1 MNTIFDILEDIS
13 EQSEI
18 QKTRYGAQLI
28 SNAIKSGCCD
38 LHIHTHASDGSESAA
53 SIVQKVIENN
63 LKFFSV
69 TDHDSVEGVADVL
82 RVLKK
87 LKGIGMTCPCF
98 IPGIEL
104 SIEEGREIHI
114 LGYFPFGGY
123 EKISE
128 FILAQQQSRH
138 NRNIKMCELLTKEG
152 MPVSIEELKAQG
164 TTVVG
169 KLHAAHILMRKGYVG
184 SVKEA
189 FDNWIGYNKPCY
201 AKRLK
206 PTAKDAIKAITDA
219 GGVPVLAHPYLYDW
233 TSGTHQVSDALL
245 SKLEALKSA
254 GLLGVE
260 AFHGEANSAQS
271 LETLGAAITLDL
283 IPTVGSDYHGLNK
296 PGLRMYSDR
305 NVFSHENEEIVVA
318 AILEINGKYVVTK
331 ENKGIST
338 QKQRHIE
345 NGINNSSDEYKMT
358 KMEDGAED
366 FVLNFNTL
374 VTDSNSNKH
383 EEELITKL
391 KETNLTKAF
400 GSGNIEKSPN
410 EHFDRAKP
418 ISDFFKDPQD
428 SWGFIGTALM
438 RDVELENHKEK
449 ENSLLNTL
457 KNEFGIDTMINSH
470 YSTMVFENDAKRTI
484 FISYVCTAEKEQ
496 LLNCCSDSCQIGLF
510 TLGELAA
517 MNLKS
522 PDGMVID
529 KLREIS
535 FL

>member
-1 MNTIFDILEDIS
+1 MSTSFYIPENINELDET
-13 EQSEI
+13 
-18 QKTRYGAQLI
+18 QKTLFGAVLI
-28 SNAIKSGCCD
+28 ANAVAGGCCD

-53 SIVQKVIENN
+53 SIVQRVIENN
-63 LKFFSV
+63 LRCFSV
-69 TDHDSVEGVADVL
+69 TDHDSIEGVIDVL

-201 AKRLK
+201 AKRIK

-219 GGVPVLAHPYLYDW
+219 GGVSVLAHPYLYGW
-233 TSGTHQVSDALL
+233 TSGTSSISDVLL
-245 SKLEALKSA
+245 SKLQALKNV

-260 AFHGEANSAQS
+260 AFHGEATAAQS
-271 LETLGAAITLDL
+271 LETLGSAVTLGL

-296 PGLRMYSDR
+296 PGLRMYSYG
-305 NVFSHENEEIVVA
+305 NVFSYENEEIVVA
-318 AILEINGKYVVTK
+318 AILEVDGKYVVTK
-331 ENKGIST
+331 GNKKILIDEQ
-338 QKQRHIE
+338 QKIA
-345 NGINNSSDEYKMT
+345 EYKNDTPDEFAQMKWSAIT
-358 KMEDGAED
+358 
-366 FVLNFNTL
+366 NT
-374 VTDSNSNKH
+374 TSSNQKPH
-383 EEELITKL
+383 PF
-391 KETNLTKAF
+391 KADTATTEIAC
-400 GSGNIEKSPN
+400 NN
-410 EHFDRAKP
+410 EP
-418 ISDFFKDPQD
+418 IADFFKDPQD
-428 SWGFIGTALM
+428 NWGLIGTVFLRNSAAGAY
-438 RDVELENHKEK
+438 EK
-449 ENSLLNTL
+449 ENEKPLLDSIKEEL
-457 KNEFGIDTMINSH
+457 GIDCEIISH
-470 YSTMVFENDAKRTI
+470 YSTMVFQNDSKRTI
-484 FISYVCTAEKEQ
+484 FISYICKIEKEQ
-496 LLNCCSDSCQIGLF
+496 HSNCCSDSENIGLF
-510 TLGELAA
+510 TLGELAL

>member
-1 MNTIFDILEDIS
+1 MNTSFYIPENIN
-13 EQSEI
+13 EQIES
-18 QKTRYGAQLI
+18 QKTLFGAAHRSRLGAQLI
-28 SNAIKSGCCD
+28 ANAVAGGCCD

-53 SIVQKVIENN
+53 SIVQRVIENN
-63 LKFFSV
+63 LKCFSV
-69 TDHDSVEGVADVL
+69 TDHDSIEGVTDVL

-114 LGYFPFGGY
+114 LGYFPFGGF

-219 GGVPVLAHPYLYDW
+219 GGVPVLAHPYLYGW
-233 TSGTHQVSDALL
+233 TSGTSSISDMLL
-245 SKLEALKSA
+245 SKLQALKNV

-260 AFHGEANSAQS
+260 AFHGEATAAQS
-271 LETLGAAITLDL
+271 LETLGGAVTLGL

-296 PGLRMYSDR
+296 PGLRMYSDE
-305 NVFSHENEEIVVA
+305 NVFNHENEELVIA
-318 AILEINGKYVVTK
+318 AILEIDGKYVVTK
-331 ENKGIST
+331 GNKKISS
-338 QKQRHIE
+338 H
-345 NGINNSSDEYKMT
+345 
-358 KMEDGAED
+358 
-366 FVLNFNTL
+366 
-374 VTDSNSNKH
+374 
-383 EEELITKL
+383 
-391 KETNLTKAF
+391 
-400 GSGNIEKSPN
+400 
-410 EHFDRAKP
+410 
-418 ISDFFKDPQD
+418 
-428 SWGFIGTALM
+428 
-438 RDVELENHKEK
+438 
-449 ENSLLNTL
+449 TL
-457 KNEFGIDTMINSH
+457 KTDTTTIEIAYNNEPIADLFEDSHDCWGLLGTVLIKNAALGTYGEQTEKPLLDSIKEEFGIDCEINTH
-470 YSTMVFENDAKRTI
+470 YSTMVFQNDAKRTV
-484 FISYVCTAEKEQ
+484 FITYICKVEKEQ
-496 LLNCCSDSCQIGLF
+496 LLTCCSDSENIGLF
-510 TLGELAA
+510 TLSELAL